1 MTSSVRSVC
10 LRIFFSICGN
20 SVFGIRGKRQAVGL
34 SFARACLRQSGKIA
48 ANYKKNDDPS
58 MERAKTKRAYSRHIP
73 AFCPVC
79 PAGNGGGAGDGGDGG
94 DDGAGSRSGCRTGR
108 VRKKKNVRPCSRTF
122 RCSSLSLSVS
132 WRRERLFWLKIKYLP
147 PNKIQ
152 GRIFCVTEW
161 PSLNFRVAPC
171 FAYGTAKIGNKM
183 NNPNFSALIFFLFL
197 GGGKKSVKSTKKMP
211 RERRFPGRFLYYI

>member
-1 MTSSVRSVC
+1 METACS
-10 LRIFFSICGN
+10 
-20 SVFGIRGKRQAVGL
+20 GIRQKTGRRPAI
-34 SFARACLRQSGKIA
+34 ARVFLPQSGKIA
-48 ANYKKNDDPS
+48 ANYKKPTIRQWDVPKQTGLF
-58 MERAKTKRAYSRHIP
+58 E
-73 AFCPVC
+73 AFPGVL
-79 PAGNGGGAGDGGDGG
+79 PGLSGRRRRDGVRD
-94 DDGAGSRSGCRTGR
+94 GSRSGCG
-108 VRKKKNVRPCSRTF
+108 VSGAGKKNVRPCSRTF